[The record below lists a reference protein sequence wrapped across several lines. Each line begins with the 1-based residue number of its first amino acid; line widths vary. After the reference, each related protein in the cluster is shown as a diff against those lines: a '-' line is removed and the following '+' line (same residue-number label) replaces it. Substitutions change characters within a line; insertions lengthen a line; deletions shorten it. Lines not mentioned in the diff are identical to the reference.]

1 MNTQLEHDAIEITN
15 PSQPKSILTFIAEQQ
30 GGAVASELSKELRE
44 LTEAIEDHHDHF
56 RGKVSGSIAVQ
67 FKITLE
73 NGVYTVDSEYA
84 VRRPKV
90 PVARTIMWLGN
101 DGNLATNNP
110 RQLNLPFSA
119 VKGE

>member
-1 MNTQLEHDAIEITN
+1 MQTEREAIEVTN
-15 PSQPKSILTFIAEQQ
+15 PMQPKSFLTFIAEQQ
-30 GGAVASELSKELRE
+30 GGVVAAELSKELRE

-73 NGVYTVDSEYA
+73 NGIYMIDSEYA

-90 PVARTIMWLGN
+90 PVARTIMFLGN
-101 DGNLATNNP
+101 DGNLGTNNP
-110 RQLNLPFSA
+110 KQLNLPFTA